1 MFLFLFL
8 FLFPACLVLFP
19 TSQVRNEADNL
30 KEGGWYTRD
39 EEGET
44 EALCLL
50 QAFAGEKV
58 LTTLFCSTNV

>member
-1 MFLFLFL
+1 MFLFL

-19 TSQVRNEADNL
+19 TSQQRKEADDL
-30 KEGGWYTRD
+30 KESGSCTGD

-58 LTTLFCSTNV
+58 LTTLFC